1 MYLTESIAKKQL
13 RICTRKIIIK
23 TPITIITII
32 VVFDTKLEQLSLTP
46 SPNSHAC
53 LNIYLTEKY
62 FFKSNYIHIHKKNNK
77 TLINIVTSHS
87 NQNFKRYNPVQYKQ
101 TRV

>member
-1 MYLTESIAKKQL
+1 MHEKNNNKNTNNYYNDNNK
-13 RICTRKIIIK
+13 
-23 TPITIITII
+23 

-77 TLINIVTSHS
+77 TLINIVTSYS
-87 NQNFKRYNPVQYKQ
+87 NQNFKRYIPVQYKQ